1 MPERMTAKMVS
12 LSEIAS
18 GEWVHQDGMEPSYV
32 VLKNKEKV
40 SRVRVMATVVS
51 KFSSDD
57 GNFGSL
63 TIDDGTD
70 TLRAKSFKDLSLIE
84 KVEPGALVEVI
95 GKIREYNSEIYIMP
109 EIMKAV
115 NDPNKFILR
124 KLELIKRKQSLPK
137 ENETESR
144 SGPENPMEQKAGF
157 RKNIISIIEAEKDGI
172 EYALLIEKSGK
183 SEEEVEPIVNDIL
196 SEGICYEPTPGKIK
210 KI

>member
-95 GKIREYNSEIYIMP
+95 GKIREYNGEIYIMP